1 MRYGH
6 FSEDGREYLITN
18 VATPSPWINYLHNG
32 RYFTTISANGGG
44 ISYFRSPLHGRIT
57 RYRINDVPPDRPGKY
72 LYAKDLDSGGVWSL
86 TWQPVGRNREA
97 YRVAHGFGYTRA
109 EAEVEGIGSSVVF
122 FVPPDDDR
130 EIWAA
135 TIVNRTDRPRRLA
148 LTGYVE
154 FALGHALVDL
164 INQCDDQHFNRVH
177 FDRSLNALFATKTYW
192 VTETR
197 GTQHQENKEWDR
209 WAFFTVNA
217 PVAAYETVRERFLGP
232 YRDESRPL
240 AVETGALS
248 SRNTDFGNAAGALQI
263 ELELAPG
270 ESRDVIFSLGV
281 LPKAEFDD
289 LKTAALGRYRRRDEV
304 DAALDRIRANWDS
317 FFAGV
322 RADTPEGG
330 TNIFLNY
337 WIPYQAKVAFDVGR
351 VASFYYW
358 GIGRGF
364 GYRDTAQDTIAIVI
378 ADPVRARERIGLL
391 ARQMRRDGRV
401 YHHFYGD
408 SRAEPGSPPRSQDG
422 QGEFT
427 SHCDDPL
434 WFILAVT
441 EYIKETG
448 DLDVLDRTEPF
459 LDGPPGTILEHLLAV
474 VEFARTNVGLHGLPI
489 FGRGDWNDTLDY
501 IGGKDGG
508 ESVWGGMFYAAMLDR
523 LAELMEF
530 RDRTASP
537 GSADNKNEKD
547 FRSAAAGLLIDAAG
561 PIREA
566 RDAFRKAVEGH
577 AWDGE
582 WYLRAFGEKGRR
594 IGSIE
599 NAAGK
604 IFINTQS
611 WAVIAGLPDRER
623 LVRAMDSAR
632 ARLGSEFG
640 PKICAPA
647 FREIDPNIGLI
658 TRCVPGKKENGAVF
672 CHPAVWL
679 IQAECLLGRGGRAYD
694 YFRTLLPDRVD
705 SDTFVAEPYVYSQYI
720 TSDEHDSPGRA
731 SHSWQTGTAAWMYR
745 VAVDWILGVRP
756 TYAGLLIDPAIPAA
770 WKGFRVERAFRGCR
784 YFIDVQNPDGRE
796 SGVTEIVVD
805 GRRIDG
811 RVLPLSPGPVCRVS
825 VRM

>member
-32 RYFTTISANGGG
+32 RYFSMISANGGG
-44 ISYFRSPLHGRIT
+44 LSYFRSPLHGRIT

-72 LYAKDLDSGGVWSL
+72 IYAKDLDSGGIWSL
-86 TWQPVGRNREA
+86 TWQPVGRNVEA
-97 YRVAHGFGYTRA
+97 YRVAHGLGYTRA
-109 EAEVEGIGSSVVF
+109 EAEVEGIASSVLF

-135 TIVNRTDRPRRLA
+135 TITNKSDQKRRLA

-177 FDRSLNALFATKTYW
+177 FDEESKALFATKTYW

-197 GTQHQENKEWDR
+197 GTQHQENKEWDQ
-209 WAFFTVNA
+209 WAYFTVNH
-217 PVAAYETVRERFLGP
+217 PVAGYETVRERFLGA
-232 YRDESRPL
+232 YRNENNPL
-240 AVETGALS
+240 AVETGVLS
-248 SRNTDFGNAAGALQI
+248 SKDTDFGNAVGALQI
-263 ELELAPG
+263 EIDLAPG
-270 ESRDVIFSLGV
+270 ESQDVVFSLGV
-281 LPKAEFDD
+281 IPKAEFAAR
-289 LKTAALGRYRRRDEV
+289 KTATLARYRNREEIDSAREVLRRS
-304 DAALDRIRANWDS
+304 WDL
-317 FFAGV
+317 FFAHT
-322 RADTPEGG
+322 RAETPDAG

-337 WIPYQAKVAFDVGR
+337 WIPYQAKTAFDVGR

-364 GYRDTAQDTIAIVI
+364 GFRDTAQDTIAVVI
-378 ADPVRARERIGLL
+378 ADAPKARERIGLL
-391 ARQMRRDGRV
+391 ARQMKRDGHV

-408 SRAEPGSPPRSQDG
+408 G

-427 SHCDDPL
+427 RHCDDPL
-434 WFILAVT
+434 WFILAVD
-441 EYIKETG
+441 EYLKETG
-448 DLDVLDRTEPF
+448 DFEVLELAEPF
-459 LDGPPGTILEHLLAV
+459 LDGPPVSILDHLLAV
-474 VEFARTNVGLHGLPI
+474 VEFARSNVGPHGLPI

-523 LAELMEF
+523 LTELLEY
-530 RDRTASP
+530 RDRTSTSKGTP
-537 GSADNKNEKD
+537 DGS
-547 FRSAAAGLLIDAAG
+547 GLLIKSSDPSSTPAAAAQVR
-561 PIREA
+561 IV
-566 RDAFRKAVEGH
+566 RDAFRKAVEDH
-577 AWDGE
+577 CWDGA
-582 WYLRAFGEKGRR
+582 WYIRAIGENGRR
-594 IGSIE
+594 IGS
-599 NAAGK
+599 AANTSGK

-611 WAVIAGLPDRER
+611 WAVIAGLSDRGR
-623 LVRAMDSAR
+623 LIQALDSAQD
-632 ARLGSEFG
+632 RLGCEFG

-658 TRCVPGKKENGAVF
+658 TRCVRGKKENGAVF
-672 CHPAVWL
+672 GHPVPWL
-679 IQAECLLGRGGRAYD
+679 IQAECLLRRGGRAYD

-705 SDTFVAEPYVYSQYI
+705 SDTFIAEPYVYSQYI

-745 VAVDWILGVRP
+745 VAYDWILGVRP
-756 TYAGLLIDPAIPAA
+756 TYAGLMIDPVVPAS
-770 WKGFRVERAFRGCR
+770 WMSFRVERVFRGCR
-784 YFIDVQNPDGRE
+784 YLIEVQNPEGRE
-796 SGVTEIVVD
+796 SGISEISVD
-805 GRRIDG
+805 GRRMEGNI
-811 RVLPLSPGPVCRVS
+811 LPITNNHLCRVI